1 VYRGVVDPNGYN
13 NPTATTF
20 LMIGGAG
27 NDEMHGAQV
36 TAAKTTGAEF
46 VEPKTIVPDYSP
58 VTSEGAGKWRAS
70 TQNGEWTAVT
80 DVDNFGIGKVTV
92 VDDSTIEFV
101 YYRTT
106 DGTAYDSFVLHRDH
120 AAYVERFQK

>member
-1 VYRGVVDPNGYN
+1 VYQGVVDPNGYN
-13 NPTATTF
+13 NPSATTF

-27 NDEMHGAQV
+27 NDEMHGAQL
-36 TAAKTTGAEF
+36 ASALKTGKEF
-46 VEPKTIVPDYSP
+46 VEPKVIVPGYSS
-58 VTSEGAGKWRAS
+58 VTSEGAGRWRAS

-92 VDDSTIEFV
+92 MDDSSIEFL

-106 DGTAYDSFVLHRDH
+106 DGTVYDSFVLHRDH
-120 AAYVERFQK
+120 TNYVEKFQK